1 MKKDKARGPVKAV
14 DNSAGEVKML
24 EPLNRTADCEGY
36 DMSQWMEC
44 LRKKHGDMPEL
55 DVYYTLLAEAFL
67 DYYKMRKEV
76 LKNWDKRSNSNRL
89 KRYAL
94 LQSLQD
100 HPVAMYRDFLNDHM
114 RYGASD

>member
-24 EPLNRTADCEGY
+24 EPLNRTADCENY

-44 LRKKHGDMPEL
+44 LRKMHGDRKDMDL
-55 DVYYTLLAEAFL
+55 FYAMLAEAFM

-76 LKNWDKRSNSNRL
+76 LKNWGKRSNSNRL

-94 LQSLQD
+94 LQSLQE
-100 HPVAMYRDFLNDHM
+100 HPVAMYRGFMDEHM
-114 RYGASD
+114 HHEPLD